1 MRILV
6 GCEESQEITKRLREL
21 GHEAYS
27 CDLLPCSGGH
37 PEWHL
42 QMDIFEALEWGEWDL
57 IILHPPCTAVAV
69 SGNGTYGKGMIK
81 EAERIQSAEW
91 IRKLW
96 LKAISICPKVALENP
111 VGVLN
116 RLIKELPKPQY
127 VQPWMFGH
135 GETKKTGF
143 WLYGL
148 PKLIPTNIVE
158 GREQKIWKMGP
169 SADRG
174 ILRSKTYSGIAAA
187 IAQQWT
193 V

>member
-6 GCEESQEITKRLREL
+6 GCEESQEITKALREL

-42 QMDIFEALEWGEWDL
+42 QMDIFEALEWGEWNL

-81 EAERIQSAEW
+81 ERERIESAKW

-96 LKAISICPKVALENP
+96 LKAISLCPKVALENP

-143 WLYGL
+143 WLHGL
-148 PKLIPTNIVE
+148 PKLIPTNIVA

-169 SADRG
+169 SKERG
-174 ILRSKTYSGIAAA
+174 MLRSKTYQGIAKA
-187 IAQQWT
+187 IST
-193 V
+193 TMD